1 MKSIHWGLSVE
12 PCMTTIEHFAEES
25 GGKRGG
31 SSLGVLRFE
40 AACSQESNTCAHE
53 RTSPF
58 AWLRQKVIVG

>member
-1 MKSIHWGLSVE
+1 
-12 PCMTTIEHFAEES
+12 MTTIEHFAEES